1 MALTPKQAKELNAL
15 YLKIEATSKRI
26 SDQESKGGKAHSAT
40 LKSMEKTQGRIL
52 ELEKS
57 MSTLTKEQ
65 TKVVEKSASLSA
77 KAGKE
82 MEKQKN
88 SAANLFGLADKTGQ
102 LQKESVENIATV
114 VKSNEDL
121 SQLGNEQLSQID
133 MINAGYFSQ
142 EDLAAKVAH
151 FEGKIADETGNV
163 SDAQKDIYKQ
173 TLAVAKN
180 RQKSYGLAE
189 KTKKVVKDTAK
200 SMGKMVM
207 SGLSLGGAMA
217 LVTKALQLANQLAG
231 SVGKEF
237 GALGMTNEAFSNRI
251 NRTVPDMMKLG
262 LSADDLNSSITMLT
276 SEFGQNIN
284 QIDDAGGGI
293 EAMAMRIADSG
304 KAMGLQ
310 TQEATKLF
318 GTVMKITDLSA
329 EQTEN
334 LLEQTASLAMQ
345 SGVAPQVVMR
355 DIANSGELFAGHMKD
370 GGKNVLEAA
379 IRARQL
385 GLNLD
390 TVAKIGDT
398 LMNFQSSLNA
408 EMEASIM
415 IGRQIN
421 LQKARELYLAGD
433 LSGMQDEILKQ
444 VGSEQKFNQ
453 MNIMQKQAL
462 AKAVGMNV
470 QELQKMMSAEKD
482 MAEINGELK
491 ETNPFKDMI
500 GEDTLTAID
509 ELTNK
514 FNATL
519 AQVGVE
525 LIPTFEGL
533 VESLSGVMD
542 MLTEGIGVAN
552 LFGIA
557 MGAMI
562 APSLAAAASSIA
574 VAMGATAVAA
584 PIIGWGIAAAGA
596 LATWGIVSN
605 MMSEAK
611 QMKDGEFDGGGT
623 VLMSPAGTYTLD
635 KNDYGVVGTKLNNTG
650 TSVES
655 GGVNSTFML
664 RELRESNELLKKVI
678 LGQQEVQK
686 NTKDTS
692 DSTSL
697 TYRYFT
703 YGND

>member
-26 SDQESKGGKAHSAT
+26 ADQESKGGKAHSAT

-102 LQKESVENIATV
+102 LQKESVENISTV
-114 VKSNEDL
+114 VQSNEDL
-121 SQLGNEQLSQID
+121 SQLGSEQLSQID
-133 MINAGYFSQ
+133 MINSGYFSQ
-142 EDLAAKVAH
+142 EDLAGKIAH
-151 FEGKIADETGNV
+151 LEGKIADETGDV

-189 KTKKVVKDTAK
+189 KTKKAVKDTAK

-284 QIDDAGGGI
+284 QIDDAGNGI

-304 KAMGLQ
+304 KAMGLN

-390 TVAKIGDT
+390 TVTKIGDT

-482 MAEINGELK
+482 MTEINGELK

-533 VESLSGVMD
+533 TAEKYLRKHGG
-542 MLTEGIGVAN
+542 LGGITLLQFEKHNPAFAEE
-552 LFGIA
+552 LRKLLAADTRFE
-557 MGAMI
+557 I
-562 APSLAAAASSIA
+562 AP
-574 VAMGATAVAA
+574 
-584 PIIGWGIAAAGA
+584 
-596 LATWGIVSN
+596 
-605 MMSEAK
+605 
-611 QMKDGEFDGGGT
+611 
-623 VLMSPAGTYTLD
+623 
-635 KNDYGVVGTKLNNTG
+635 
-650 TSVES
+650 
-655 GGVNSTFML
+655 
-664 RELRESNELLKKVI
+664 ELREN
-678 LGQQEVQK
+678 
-686 NTKDTS
+686 
-692 DSTSL
+692 
-697 TYRYFT
+697 
-703 YGND
+703 